1 MRRCLAFVA
10 LALAACQE
18 GPSHDIPLHDIDV
31 VADEPARAPSIVS
44 LAHGGQKGPIPVNTE
59 LELAVKATDPANTG
73 LTYTWSATG
82 GTVEAEGE
90 RAVWRTPP
98 EAGVYALTV
107 KVSDAAGASAETR
120 VNVAV
125 SSTISGDVIA
135 LQGNGAPTT
144 VESGRDQVG
153 TYCSIDV
160 DTNRRP
166 HITYYNSTHDQIR
179 YAHWD
184 GAQWV
189 LRIVDGP
196 GFNTGRVAGP
206 ASYVKVGADGHPRV
220 AYVAGGGIYF
230 AQWNGTTWQRTSTA
244 IAQGFLTSLALNPAL
259 GQEPAVTYMPSSS
272 SSSSSYSSLVFAQRT
287 SGTWSAE
294 TLLSG
299 LTDTDCTYSR
309 TLSPGNVVFSP
320 DGTAHMA
327 AWNEC
332 IRNYIYNGSTYVYP
346 YRGGLVYFERN
357 PSTKA
362 WANIYLAGTG
372 STLERSSSSGGGGF
386 GAPRMVRT
394 ANGGFALA
402 TTGSAVDTTTNTFK
416 SYSGLLYRAPGTTN
430 WQLSFVDSDFSRY
443 DVGFTP
449 DNKPLLTTSDG
460 GLELIS
466 TDSQG
471 FWTYTYVGAVDS
483 GSHPLSLAVDSAGQ
497 PHICYSLYG
506 SLRYF

>member
-18 GPSHDIPLHDIDV
+18 GPSHDIPLHDTDV
-31 VADEPARAPSIVS
+31 VADEPSRAPSIVS

-82 GTVEAEGE
+82 GTVEGQGE

-98 EAGVYALTV
+98 EAGIYVLTV
-107 KVSDAAGASAETR
+107 KVSDTTGASAETR

-125 SSTISGDVIA
+125 SSTISGDVLA
-135 LQGNGAPTT
+135 FQGNSAPTT

-160 DTNRRP
+160 DANRRP
-166 HITYYNSTHDQIR
+166 HITYYNSTHEQIR
-179 YAHWD
+179 YAYWD
-184 GAQWV
+184 GTQWM

-196 GFNTGRVAGP
+196 GFNTGRAAGP

-230 AQWNGTTWQRTSTA
+230 AQWTGTTWQRTSNA

-259 GQEPAVTYMPSSS
+259 GQEPAVLYSQSSNTS
-272 SSSSSYSSLVFAQRT
+272 ASLFFAQRT
-287 SGTWSAE
+287 SGSWSME
-294 TLLSG
+294 TLLS
-299 LTDTDCTYSR
+299 LSDTSCGYSR
-309 TLSPGNVVFSP
+309 TLSPGTLAFSP
-320 DGTAHMA
+320 DGTAQTV

-332 IRNYIYNGSTYVYP
+332 IASRYLNSSNVYVYP
-346 YRGGLVYFERN
+346 YRGGLSYFERN
-357 PSTKA
+357 PTTKA
-362 WANIYLAGTG
+362 WANISIVGP
-372 STLERSSSSGGGGF
+372 SSAFDRTSSGSVGNGF
-386 GAPRMVRT
+386 GTPRLVR
-394 ANGGFALA
+394 AGNGALA
-402 TTGSAVDTTTNTFK
+402 VATSGNYLDTTTNTFK
-416 SYSGLLYRAPGTTN
+416 PYSGLSYRAPGTIN
-430 WQLSFVDSDFSRY
+430 WQLSYVDSTFWRY

-449 DNKPLLTTSDG
+449 DNKPVLTNWHD
-460 GLELIS
+460 GLELVS

-483 GSHPLSLAVDSAGQ
+483 GSYPMSLAVDSAGQ
-497 PHICYSLYG
+497 PHLCYSAYG
-506 SLRYF
+506 ALRYF